1 MYPGNDVRQNR
12 LAWGLLL
19 FLSLI
24 WGSSFI
30 LIKKG
35 LIAFDAGQVGSLR
48 IIAAA
53 VFLLPFAIQRMKR
66 AKRKH
71 FVVLL
76 TLGFTGS
83 LIPAFLFAMAQTR
96 IDSAIAGALNAITPF
111 WVIMLGALFFYQK
124 INLRIAIGLFVG
136 FAGTTLLVIAGKEG
150 LGNVNLYG
158 LFVIAATVCY
168 GLNLNLIKFK
178 LSELDAITITSVS
191 LVMTGPIAILY
202 LLASTDFMSIIGTG
216 YQVMTSFGAVV
227 LLGVLGTA
235 VALVLFNKLVLIKS
249 PVFASSVTY
258 LIPIVAVAWG
268 IIDGEKIVT
277 GQLMGMGLILAGVF
291 IANRIR

>member
-96 IDSAIAGALNAITPF
+96 IDSAIAGVLNAITPF

-202 LLASTDFMSIIGTG
+202 LLVSTDFMSIIGTG
-216 YQVMTSFGAVV
+216 DQVMTSFGAVV

>member
-202 LLASTDFMSIIGTG
+202 LLVSTDFMSIIGTG
-216 YQVMTSFGAVV
+216 DQVMTSFGAVV

-258 LIPIVAVAWG
+258 LIPVVAVAWG

>member
-1 MYPGNDVRQNR
+1 MFPVNDVRQNR
-12 LAWGLLL
+12 LAWVLLL
-19 FLSLI
+19 ILSLI

-35 LIAFDAGQVGSLR
+35 LVAFDAGQVGALR

-53 VFLLPFAIQRMKR
+53 VFLLPFAIQRVKR

-71 FVVLL
+71 FIVLL
-76 TLGFTGS
+76 TVGITGS
-83 LIPAFLFAMAQTR
+83 LIPAFLFAVAQTR
-96 IDSAIAGALNAITPF
+96 IDSAIAGVLNAITPF
-111 WVIMLGALFFYQK
+111 WVILLGTLFFYQK
-124 INLRIAIGLFVG
+124 ISLRIAIGLFLG
-136 FAGTTLLVIAGKEG
+136 FAGTAVLVIAGKDG
-150 LGNVNLYG
+150 LDNVNLYG

-168 GLNLNLIKFK
+168 GLILNLIKFK

-202 LLASTDFMSIIGTG
+202 LLASTDFISMIGPG
-216 YQVMTSFGAVV
+216 YQAMTSLGAIV

-235 VALVLFNKLVLIKS
+235 VALVMFNKLVQIKS

-258 LIPIVAVAWG
+258 MIPVVAVGWG
-268 IIDGEKIVT
+268 IIDGEKIVIS
-277 GQLMGMGLILAGVF
+277 QLMGMGLILAGVY
-291 IANRIR
+291 IANKTL

>member
-96 IDSAIAGALNAITPF
+96 IDSAIAGVLNAITPF

-216 YQVMTSFGAVV
+216 DQVMTSFGAVV

>member
-124 INLRIAIGLFVG
+124 INLKIAIGLFVG

-216 YQVMTSFGAVV
+216 DQVMTSFGAVV

-258 LIPIVAVAWG
+258 LIPVVAVAWG

>member
-96 IDSAIAGALNAITPF
+96 IDSAIAGVLNAITPF

-202 LLASTDFMSIIGTG
+202 LLVSTDFMSIIGTG
-216 YQVMTSFGAVV
+216 DQVMTSFGAVV

-258 LIPIVAVAWG
+258 LIPVVAVAWG
-268 IIDGEKIVT
+268 IIDGEKIVS

>member
-216 YQVMTSFGAVV
+216 DQVMTSFGAVV

>member
-202 LLASTDFMSIIGTG
+202 LLASTDFMSIIRTG
-216 YQVMTSFGAVV
+216 DQVMTSFGAVV

-258 LIPIVAVAWG
+258 LIPVVAVAWG

>member
-202 LLASTDFMSIIGTG
+202 LLASTDFMSIIRTG
-216 YQVMTSFGAVV
+216 DQVMTSFGAVV

>member
-216 YQVMTSFGAVV
+216 DQVMTSFGAVV

-258 LIPIVAVAWG
+258 LIPVVAVAWG

>member
-202 LLASTDFMSIIGTG
+202 LLVSTDFMSIIGTG
-216 YQVMTSFGAVV
+216 DQVMTSFGAVV